1 MTGYLTRL
9 REKIQAALVTVR
21 LLKTRL
27 SALAADVLQPRV
39 GRELRLERPEIHDR
53 RRRVHVLVLLGELAR
68 LRRFPHQHEEQP
80 R

>member
-1 MTGYLTRL
+1 MSNVGR
-9 REKIQAALVTVR
+9 RIANW
-21 LLKTRL
+21 
-27 SALAADVLQPRV
+27 LQPRV
-39 GRELRLERPEIHDR
+39 ARELRAERPEIHEA